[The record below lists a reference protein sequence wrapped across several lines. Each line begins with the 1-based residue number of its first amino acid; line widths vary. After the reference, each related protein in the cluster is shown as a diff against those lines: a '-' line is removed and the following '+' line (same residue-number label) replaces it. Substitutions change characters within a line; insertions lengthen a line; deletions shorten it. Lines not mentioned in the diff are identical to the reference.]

1 MLVIVV
7 EIQSKFF
14 KLPQKKL
21 LRSQR
26 HVVWLFA
33 LARVNVTEQNIH
45 QLKQLALS
53 RGDLVYDNE
62 RSLLEYLG
70 ANTVERDVAM
80 NNYYDAP
87 HCFTTITRA
96 ET

>member
-1 MLVIVV
+1 M
-7 EIQSKFF
+7 
-14 KLPQKKL
+14 
-21 LRSQR
+21 
-26 HVVWLFA
+26 WLFA

-80 NNYYDAP
+80 NNYYDTALLYKN
-87 HCFTTITRA
+87 HESGNLSERSRHNDTV
-96 ET
+96 